1 MGAHWGVWARGGL
14 CQATFR
20 GHRGRVAWRERRRD
34 VRDALLEAERR
45 HRAEWLEVRARLLGV
60 RPGRCAIGPRLC
72 VRRAPAVGRKENC
85 QPTPGRSCQSA
96 KALLAAHLVWAFA
109 KALMAARLIWALD
122 WGGSCGPCE
131 RLELLI
137 LQPWRCCARA
147 LVGVGGFSW
156 SVRLR
161 LSSSRAA
168 ASSRSLPVG
177 PATHGREPRTFRVGQ
192 YKSSLTT

>member
-1 MGAHWGVWARGGL
+1 MPGYLSRASRKGGVARKAAGRAGRASGGGTSPPRRVARGPRAPAL
-14 CQATFR
+14 RPA
-20 GHRGRVAWRERRRD
+20 REMCDRSE
-34 VRDALLEAERR
+34 AL
-45 HRAEWLEVRARLLGV
+45 
-60 RPGRCAIGPRLC
+60 

-137 LQPWRCCARA
+137 LRPWRCCARA